1 MSDVTR
7 WFLSP
12 VLFSHFIMQIIKK
25 YTIVIPLQPRLQM
38 YRGIQYIKY
47 TPKRYYNIFGSNRLF
62 YVVSGARFAT
72 EVAKCVAKITCF
84 LQLCNSRVTYPT
96 RQLHKTQLDNHDEPP
111 ATTQLRGSPAKEVAI
126 KTHRLLPH
134 RVFSACHHLS
144 RKMFWRRSRN
154 SSKKR
159 PYQATHQRSARKI
172 C

>member
-1 MSDVTR
+1 MRPGRAAGRPISTY
-7 WFLSP
+7 L
-12 VLFSHFIMQIIKK
+12 
-25 YTIVIPLQPRLQM
+25 VIPVLQPRLQM